1 MSEPM
6 EDISKSNYQT
16 GAQEVNNVETVT
28 DYLFIYLF
36 TEKKM
41 CPEHLNL
48 FRHFGFCKHHKALLS
63 FLFRALESLYLKE

>member
-36 TEKKM
+36 TEKKNVSWTFKFVQT
-41 CPEHLNL
+41 LW
-48 FRHFGFCKHHKALLS
+48 
-63 FLFRALESLYLKE
+63 FL